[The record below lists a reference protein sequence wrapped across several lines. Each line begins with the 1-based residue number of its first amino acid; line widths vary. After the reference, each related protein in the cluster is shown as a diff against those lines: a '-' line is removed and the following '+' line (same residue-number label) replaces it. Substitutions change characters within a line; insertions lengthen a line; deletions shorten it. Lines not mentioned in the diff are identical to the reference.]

1 MKAVK
6 SIFLGAVTFLTIQST
21 AYAQSKPGFCQIHA
35 GNLSKYVSQYNMF
48 NHSAPTP
55 YRPFIQNSRPYN
67 VNKEL
72 IAKPLY
78 YVGISDGTV
87 GAAFQLKGKYGN
99 RIIGNKDVVVQH
111 IKYYPTGSYVQIVG
125 FCINGTFAPVNKVET
140 YTTLDLP
147 LDTQSALQEASLGVV
162 AERTG
167 SMFK

>member
-6 SIFLGAVTFLTIQST
+6 SIVLGVVTFLTIQST

-48 NHSAPTP
+48 DHSAPTP

-78 YVGISDGTV
+78 YVGMSDGTI
-87 GAAFQLKGKYGN
+87 GAAFQLHGKYGN
-99 RIIGNKDVVVQH
+99 RIISKKDVVVQH
-111 IKYYPTGSYVQIVG
+111 IRYYPSSFVFQIAG
-125 FCINGTFAPVNKVET
+125 FCVNGNFIANQDDKVYSDRQLPKDT
-140 YTTLDLP
+140 YH
-147 LDTQSALQEASLGVV
+147 ALREASLGVTS
-162 AERTG
+162 EQTG

>member
-6 SIFLGAVTFLTIQST
+6 SILLSTVAFITIQST
-21 AYAQSKPGFCQIHA
+21 AYAQSKPEFCQIHT

-48 NHSAPTP
+48 DHSAPTP

-99 RIIGNKDVVVQH
+99 RIISNKDVVVQH
-111 IKYYPTGSYVQIVG
+111 IKYYPVSYVFQIVG
-125 FCINGTFAPVNKVET
+125 FCINGTFIASQDNKSYSDRKRGHLKFV
-140 YTTLDLP
+140 
-147 LDTQSALQEASLGVV
+147 
-162 AERTG
+162 RTDELADRG
-167 SMFK
+167 ENQRK